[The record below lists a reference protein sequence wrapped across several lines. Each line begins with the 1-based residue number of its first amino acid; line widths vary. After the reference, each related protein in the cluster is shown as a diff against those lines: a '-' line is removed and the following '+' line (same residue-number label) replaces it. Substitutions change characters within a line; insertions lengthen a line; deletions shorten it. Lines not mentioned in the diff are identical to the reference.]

1 MAEVRLSSIALREC
15 SWKRYD
21 PSMRSVVKLGRWEGW
36 SGFKVSACITLSV
49 SAFGRAYSMTRM
61 FRFGT
66 RDNSSKVSIARKQ
79 QLYMTSS
86 VNAARSPNKV
96 RYSGK
101 GRSWQSGD
109 GAGKTPCNV
118 DRVQSPRVL
127 RNKSPFAFTSAPRPL
142 PHGPSATQRISGRS
156 QATERQCLSTWDRR
170 TTVPVSIFGTC
181 ERTAYRNIEIKASKS
196 PPGRDG
202 WGESG
207 PSARARIRSRGQ
219 QYGIPE
225 YDVFF
230 GGGRS
235 KSPPG
240 RDGWGESGPSSQ
252 TRISLQTKGDFLET
266 TGRETFEFDM
276 MRVSID
282 DTSMEDASEASGG
295 DEGDGL
301 SVGEGESDSEYLN
314 PVRLTEYKSCW
325 REQTYYSKQS
335 WMSRAKCERR
345 MLLGQR
351 RDFRS
356 PIRRRGFHKC
366 LEDAYNININV
377 SWVRSKEYVLN
388 PFEFHPAASVFGS
401 DSSARARPKP
411 DSSLRGPKRTK
422 F

>member
-142 PHGPSATQRISGRS
+142 PHGPSAVRPESGGGTAE
-156 QATERQCLSTWDRR
+156 QAACRWPCRLKGSLEDRR
-170 TTVPVSIFGTC
+170 LRSASACRPGIDVPPSQC
-181 ERTAYRNIEIKASKS
+181 RS
-196 PPGRDG
+196 
-202 WGESG
+202 SG
-207 PSARARIRSRGQ
+207 H
-219 QYGIPE
+219 
-225 YDVFF
+225 
-230 GGGRS
+230 
-235 KSPPG
+235 
-240 RDGWGESGPSSQ
+240 
-252 TRISLQTKGDFLET
+252 TKGDFLET